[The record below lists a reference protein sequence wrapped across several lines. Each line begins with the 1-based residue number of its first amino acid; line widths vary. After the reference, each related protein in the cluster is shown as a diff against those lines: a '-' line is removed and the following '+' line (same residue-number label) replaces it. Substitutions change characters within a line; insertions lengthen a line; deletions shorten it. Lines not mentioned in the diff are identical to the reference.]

1 MKAKLLI
8 FLIIIHV
15 IKYRAVSFFFQEV
28 ENQLQ
33 RDYEPFLAF
42 NVHNNPSLEELV
54 PGFNDWRVRLR
65 YYSRIFTYGSSK
77 YLSRNTNKLKERT
90 IKLLWEPVE
99 DSDHNDLNQF

>member
-15 IKYRAVSFFFQEV
+15 IKYRAVSLFFQEV

-42 NVHNNPSLEELV
+42 NVHNNPSLEDLV

-65 YYSRIFTYGSSK
+65 YYSRIFTYLGQA
-77 YLSRNTNKLKERT
+77 NTFQEIQTN
-90 IKLLWEPVE
+90 
-99 DSDHNDLNQF
+99 